1 LTKKTQL
8 FISDLDGTIIETED
22 YHRMAY
28 NALFSEL
35 GLSRKW
41 SKQEYVDRLQTMGG
55 NKIREVFSW
64 LRLPE
69 EEYKETKKRLYEQKT
84 KLYVDLIT
92 RDLRT
97 GKLTLRPGVR
107 RFFDDLREE
116 NIPIAIATA
125 CVGWAAE
132 RVVEAA
138 LGFKFLKSLTCL
150 CGGEATRRHKPSP
163 DIYLL
168 VAERSGVDA
177 DACVVLE
184 DTWHGMTAAKE
195 AGMICIT
202 TPSEFAQGHDF
213 SKADLILKNL
223 ETPTPLM
230 AKDLDKLFES

>member
-1 LTKKTQL
+1 MTKKTQL

-22 YHRMAY
+22 YHRLAY
-28 NALFSEL
+28 NALFNEL
-35 GLSRKW
+35 GLSMSW
-41 SKQEYVDRLQTMGG
+41 TKQEYIDRLQTMGG

-64 LRLPE
+64 LGLPE
-69 EEYKETKKRLYEQKT
+69 EEYVITKKRLYEQKT

-92 RDLRT
+92 ADLRS

-107 RFFDDLREE
+107 RFFNDLRDSG
-116 NIPIAIATA
+116 IPIAIATA

-138 LGFKFLKSLTCL
+138 LGLEFLKSLTCL
-150 CGGEATRRHKPSP
+150 CGGESTTQHKPSP

-177 DACVVLE
+177 HSCVVLE

-195 AGMICIT
+195 AGMICIA
-202 TPSEFAQGHDF
+202 TPSEFAQEHDF
-213 SKADLILKNL
+213 SRTDLILRDL
-223 ETPTPLM
+223 ETPRPFLVE
-230 AKDLDKLFES
+230 DLDKLFRT